1 MPTEGDL
8 ISRIR
13 VRARRGRGVLVGI
26 GDDAAVVSL
35 DPNSDLIACCDLVVE
50 GVHFRTGWAAPNL
63 LGHKALAVTLSDV
76 AAMGGTAR
84 FAMISVALPPSTK
97 SEFVEDLFR
106 GIIDL
111 ADRYEVSI
119 IGGDTSGSPGPLF
132 LDTSVIGECARGRAV
147 TRAGAQPG
155 DTIYVTGDL
164 GASALGLRLL
174 EAGHRLE
181 EEAPGD
187 TGRARRLALMKHLA
201 PEPRLKL
208 GQAIGETGLATA
220 MIDISD
226 GLSTDLWHILDESGC
241 GATIRAGAIPIADC
255 VASLALEDSGID
267 ALNLALHGGEEYE
280 LIFTARRESDRQM
293 VDLSSICGVPITV
306 IGEISTARGLQ
317 LQRDRSIE
325 SIVPTGYE
333 HRI

>member
-1 MPTEGDL
+1 MPTEGDI

-13 VRARRGRGVLVGI
+13 GRARRGRRVLVGI
-26 GDDAAVVSL
+26 GDDAAVVSF

-50 GVHFRTGWAAPNL
+50 GVHFRAGWAAPNL

-84 FAMISVALPPSTK
+84 FAMISIALPPSTK
-97 SEFVEDLFR
+97 SEFVDELFR

-111 ADRYEVSI
+111 ADRYEISI

-155 DTIYVTGDL
+155 DIIYVTGDL
-164 GASALGLRLL
+164 GASALGLHLL
-174 EAGHRLE
+174 EAGHRLDE
-181 EEAPGD
+181 EPGD
-187 TGRARRLALMKHLA
+187 SDRRLALLKHLA

-208 GQAIGETGLATA
+208 GQAIGEAGLATA

-226 GLSTDLWHILDESGC
+226 GLSTDLWHILEESGC
-241 GATIRAGAIPIADC
+241 GAVIRASAIPIAGC

-280 LIFTARRESDRQM
+280 LLFTAPRESEPQL
-293 VDLSSICGVPITV
+293 VELSTSYGLAITA
-306 IGEISTARGLQ
+306 IGETLAGSGLR
-317 LQRDRSIE
+317 LEHANGVE
-325 SIVPTGYE
+325 SVVPLGHE